1 MIDAA
6 LYGYLTSQPPVAAL
20 IGNRLYPSVLPEEVN
35 YPAVAY
41 MRVSTQRVYGI
52 GGPIGY
58 ATPRIQ
64 FSVFALDPDTTSTVI
79 DAIRMALD
87 GFHGG
92 MGNVNVREIAS
103 DDEMG
108 EHDGGYEPVTKTF
121 QRRID
126 FYIGHEE

>member
-6 LYGYLTSQPPVAAL
+6 LYGYLTSQPTIAAL
-20 IGNRLYPSVLPEEVN
+20 VGTRIYPSMLPEEVD

-41 MRVSTQRVYGI
+41 MRVSTQRIYGI

-64 FSVFALDPDTTSTVI
+64 FSAFARDPDTASAVI
-79 DAIRMALD
+79 DAIRVALD
-87 GFHGG
+87 GFRGG
-92 MGNVNVREIAS
+92 MGAANVREIAS

-108 EHDGGYEPVTKTF
+108 EHDGGYEPVSKTY